1 MVGKQ
6 KLSRSLELFTS
17 VAKVAA
23 VCLCIYCH
31 LTGRLWI
38 LRLPIVSDSRY
49 QGESIGLVNRAKRGY
64 GAVMLCRIA
73 VDRRDAKTGL
83 KTNTNKAGL
92 ADTIERQHLV
102 KQLEKTLA
110 GYAKNAVVY
119 HERQTEKIA
128 LCGAVGHK
136 CTYGGCSDSSDP
148 KAEDNEFA
156 LRGCTLDLPPALIDG
171 EKIDKKEYEAMVL

>member
-1 MVGKQ
+1 M
-6 KLSRSLELFTS
+6 
-17 VAKVAA
+17 
-23 VCLCIYCH
+23 C
-31 LTGRLWI
+31 
-38 LRLPIVSDSRY
+38 

-73 VDRRDAKTGL
+73 VDRRDSKTGL

-128 LCGAVGHK
+128 LCGADTHK

-171 EKIDKKEYEAMVL
+171 EKIDKKEYEAMVTIVTILLCFFVNVASLCRRSGIVSVASQRNEEHRKRKQA